1 MSEPAA
7 ASVPHSER
15 RFRLFA
21 GRGLGFLL
29 AALAVLAV
37 VVWLAVLQLPDGR
50 LHVVFLDV
58 GQGDAI
64 LITAPDGQ
72 QVLVDGGPKPTQLFW
87 ALGRHV
93 PFWDRTIDMV
103 VLTHADVDHMNGLVP
118 LFDHYHVQQVLAG
131 AQSVGAEE
139 ARHWWDAVEQAGI
152 ESIVAEQGMRIALG
166 DAAKLEVLHPGA
178 GPLAS
183 GSDNDSSVVLRL
195 DYAATSFLLTGDLES
210 GGEKH
215 LLQSGQVVAAQT
227 LKVSHHGSDGATTA
241 QFLEAVAPSLAVIQ
255 VGSDNPFGHPAPA
268 LLARL
273 ADAGARTLRTDLH
286 GTIEVISDGLKLWVY
301 TAKRG
306 DPKAEATGGRRSPRP
321 SSWW

>member
-1 MSEPAA
+1 MIEPAA
-7 ASVPHSER
+7 DGVPHSER
-15 RFRLFA
+15 RFRLFS

-72 QVLVDGGPKPTQLFW
+72 QVLVDGGPSPTQLFW
-87 ALGRHV
+87 ALGHHM
-93 PFWDRTIDMV
+93 PFWDRTLDMV
-103 VLTHADVDHMNGLVP
+103 VLTHSDGDHMNGLVP
-118 LFDHYHVQQVLAG
+118 LFERYRVEHVLAG

-139 ARHWWDAVEQAGI
+139 ARHWWDAVEQAGM

-166 DAAKLEVLHPGA
+166 DAVEMEVLHPGA

-195 DYAATSFLLTGDLES
+195 DYAATSFLLTGDLER
-210 GGEKH
+210 GGENH
-215 LLQSGQVVAAQT
+215 LLQSGQIVAAQT
-227 LKVSHHGSDGATTA
+227 LKVSHHGSGGATTSH
-241 QFLEAVAPSLAVIQ
+241 FLEAVAPTLAVIQ

-268 LLARL
+268 LLDRL
-273 ADAGARTLRTDLH
+273 ADANARTLRTDLH
-286 GTIEVISDGLKLWVY
+286 GTIEVISDGQNLWVR
-301 TAKRG
+301 TAKRT
-306 DPKAEATGGRRSPRP
+306 P
-321 SSWW
+321 